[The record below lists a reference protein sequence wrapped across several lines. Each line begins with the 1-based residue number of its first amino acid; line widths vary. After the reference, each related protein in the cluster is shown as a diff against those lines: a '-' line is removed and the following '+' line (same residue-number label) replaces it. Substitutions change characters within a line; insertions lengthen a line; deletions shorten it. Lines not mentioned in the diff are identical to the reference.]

1 MKCLAY
7 TFSVTLKVHFGTGV
21 ERQAGFVDQDVLRPR
36 SRQQLPDALARRLD
50 APPQPSGRGMGLEPH
65 PDRVGP
71 RHAGVIGRK
80 AGSIAGFAYSPALA
94 RSQIVWTEESLERWL
109 RDPEALVPGQRM
121 NFRLGDAEERRRIV
135 EYLSRNR

>member
-1 MKCLAY
+1 MKPALCLA
-7 TFSVTLKVHFGTGV
+7 L
-21 ERQAGFVDQDVLRPR
+21 AGLAVLAAPARAADDVDPGRALYEARCGGCH
-36 SRQQLPDALARRLD
+36 ALAADRVE
-50 APPQPSGRGMGLEPH
+50 GRALYEARCGGCHALAA
-65 PDRVGP
+65 DRVGP
-71 RHAGVIGRK
+71 RHAGVLGRK

-121 NFRLGDAEERRRIV
+121 NFRVGDADERRRIV

>member
-1 MKCLAY
+1 MKPALCLA
-7 TFSVTLKVHFGTGV
+7 L
-21 ERQAGFVDQDVLRPR
+21 AGLAVLAAPAGAADDADPGRALYEAR
-36 SRQQLPDALARRLD
+36 CGGCHALA
-50 APPQPSGRGMGLEPH
+50 A
-65 PDRVGP
+65 DRVGP
-71 RHAGVIGRK
+71 RHAGVLGRK

-135 EYLSRNR
+135 EYLSHNR